1 MKINVNTGI
10 EETSGEIIA
19 LRDFANLLKLK
30 IIYMNTARQI
40 TLQTVSVNRPGLIL
54 SGFDDYFAR
63 SRVQVLGNAEMYY
76 LYQMTDENRRAALK
90 INVNTGI
97 EETSGEIIALRD
109 FANLLKL
116 KIIYMNTARQ
126 ITLQT
131 VSVNRPGLI
140 LSGFDDYFARS
151 RVQVLGNAEMY
162 YLYQMT
168 DENRRAALK
177 KLFKTEV
184 PCIIISRGLEP
195 CKDMLDLA
203 KEYDTP
209 VLQSNA
215 ITSEVVNDI
224 INFLNDF
231 LAPKTRIHGTLL
243 DIDGIGV
250 LLTGISGVGKSE
262 TALELIHRGHMLVA
276 DDAVEL
282 KVIKDTIQGSS
293 PDKIQDFIELRGVG
307 FINVRNMYGVAGI
320 LRKTNVDLVI
330 ELVEYEKSQNY
341 ERSDAPMRTYNVL
354 GVEIPKLIVPVIM
367 GRNLAII
374 VEVAAKNFRL
384 KQMGYDANEELIE
397 RMNRD

>member
-1 MKINVNTGI
+1 MKENVNTGI
-10 EETSGEIIA
+10 EEINGEIIG
-19 LRDFANLLKLK
+19 LDEFAKTLKLK
-30 IIYMNTARQI
+30 ILCGSPSRQI
-40 TLQTVSVNRPGLIL
+40 KLQTVSVNRPGLIL
-54 SGFDDYFAR
+54 TGVDDYFAR

-76 LYQMTDENRRAALK
+76 LYQMTDENRRVAL
-90 INVNTGI
+90 T
-97 EETSGEIIALRD
+97 
-109 FANLLKL
+109 
-116 KIIYMNTARQ
+116 
-126 ITLQT
+126 
-131 VSVNRPGLI
+131 
-140 LSGFDDYFARS
+140 
-151 RVQVLGNAEMY
+151 
-162 YLYQMT
+162 
-168 DENRRAALK
+168 
-177 KLFKTEV
+177 KLFKSEV
-184 PCIIISRGLEP
+184 PCLVITRGLEP
-195 CKDMLDLA
+195 CKDMLALA

-209 VLQSNA
+209 ILKSKA

-307 FINVRNMYGVAGI
+307 IINVRSMYGVAGI

-330 ELVEYEKSQNY
+330 ELVEYDKKQDYDRTNTPI
-341 ERSDAPMRTYNVL
+341 RSYNVL
-354 GVEIPKLIVPVIM
+354 GVEIPKLIIPVIM

-384 KQMGYDANEELIE
+384 KQMGYDANKDLAE
-397 RMNRD
+397 RMSKD

>member
-1 MKINVNTGI
+1 M
-10 EETSGEIIA
+10 
-19 LRDFANLLKLK
+19 
-30 IIYMNTARQI
+30 
-40 TLQTVSVNRPGLIL
+40 
-54 SGFDDYFAR
+54 
-63 SRVQVLGNAEMYY
+63 
-76 LYQMTDENRRAALK
+76 K

-276 DDAVEL
+276 DDTRLLARQDSGLYRTSRRRIYQRQEHVRRCWHFKENQRRPCYRTCR
-282 KVIKDTIQGSS
+282 IR
-293 PDKIQDFIELRGVG
+293 KI
-307 FINVRNMYGVAGI
+307 A
-320 LRKTNVDLVI
+320 
-330 ELVEYEKSQNY
+330 
-341 ERSDAPMRTYNVL
+341 
-354 GVEIPKLIVPVIM
+354 KL
-367 GRNLAII
+367 
-374 VEVAAKNFRL
+374 
-384 KQMGYDANEELIE
+384 
-397 RMNRD
+397 

>member
-1 MKINVNTGI
+1 M
-10 EETSGEIIA
+10 
-19 LRDFANLLKLK
+19 
-30 IIYMNTARQI
+30 
-40 TLQTVSVNRPGLIL
+40 
-54 SGFDDYFAR
+54 
-63 SRVQVLGNAEMYY
+63 
-76 LYQMTDENRRAALK
+76 K

-231 LAPKTRIHGTLL
+231 LAP
-243 DIDGIGV
+243 
-250 LLTGISGVGKSE
+250 
-262 TALELIHRGHMLVA
+262 
-276 DDAVEL
+276 
-282 KVIKDTIQGSS
+282 
-293 PDKIQDFIELRGVG
+293 
-307 FINVRNMYGVAGI
+307 
-320 LRKTNVDLVI
+320 
-330 ELVEYEKSQNY
+330 
-341 ERSDAPMRTYNVL
+341 
-354 GVEIPKLIVPVIM
+354 
-367 GRNLAII
+367 
-374 VEVAAKNFRL
+374 
-384 KQMGYDANEELIE
+384 
-397 RMNRD
+397 

>member
-1 MKINVNTGI
+1 M
-10 EETSGEIIA
+10 
-19 LRDFANLLKLK
+19 
-30 IIYMNTARQI
+30 
-40 TLQTVSVNRPGLIL
+40 
-54 SGFDDYFAR
+54 
-63 SRVQVLGNAEMYY
+63 
-76 LYQMTDENRRAALK
+76 K

-231 LAPKTRIHGTLL
+231 LAPKTRK
-243 DIDGIGV
+243 IGRA
-250 LLTGISGVGKSE
+250 SC
-262 TALELIHRGHMLVA
+262 R
-276 DDAVEL
+276 
-282 KVIKDTIQGSS
+282 
-293 PDKIQDFIELRGVG
+293 
-307 FINVRNMYGVAGI
+307 
-320 LRKTNVDLVI
+320 
-330 ELVEYEKSQNY
+330 
-341 ERSDAPMRTYNVL
+341 ERV
-354 GVEIPKLIVPVIM
+354 
-367 GRNLAII
+367 
-374 VEVAAKNFRL
+374 
-384 KQMGYDANEELIE
+384 
-397 RMNRD
+397 

>member
-1 MKINVNTGI
+1 M
-10 EETSGEIIA
+10 
-19 LRDFANLLKLK
+19 
-30 IIYMNTARQI
+30 
-40 TLQTVSVNRPGLIL
+40 
-54 SGFDDYFAR
+54 
-63 SRVQVLGNAEMYY
+63 
-76 LYQMTDENRRAALK
+76 K

-282 KVIKDTIQGSS
+282 KVIKDTMAPRPTRFRTLSS
-293 PDKIQDFIELRGVG
+293 FAASDLSTSETCTALRA
-307 FINVRNMYGVAGI
+307 F
-320 LRKTNVDLVI
+320 
-330 ELVEYEKSQNY
+330 
-341 ERSDAPMRTYNVL
+341 
-354 GVEIPKLIVPVIM
+354 
-367 GRNLAII
+367 
-374 VEVAAKNFRL
+374 
-384 KQMGYDANEELIE
+384 
-397 RMNRD
+397 

>member
-1 MKINVNTGI
+1 M
-10 EETSGEIIA
+10 
-19 LRDFANLLKLK
+19 
-30 IIYMNTARQI
+30 
-40 TLQTVSVNRPGLIL
+40 
-54 SGFDDYFAR
+54 
-63 SRVQVLGNAEMYY
+63 
-76 LYQMTDENRRAALK
+76 K

-209 VLQSNA
+209 V
-215 ITSEVVNDI
+215 
-224 INFLNDF
+224 DF